1 MAKIETLSMLTPGK
15 KAVIKGISPFL
26 FIRRRLLDI
35 GFIEGMTIECL
46 QKSMLGNPVSYFI
59 NQTVIALRL
68 EDADKIFID
77 KKEE

>member
-1 MAKIETLSMLTPGK
+1 MDKNISLSMLCPGE
-15 KAVIKGISPFL
+15 KAVIKGISPSL

-35 GFIEGMTIECL
+35 GFVKGMTIECL

-59 NQTVIALRL
+59 NRTVIALRL